1 VVETH
6 RHLPAPPPGAAGAAK
21 APGDIHS
28 SAEDCL
34 YPTVVTET
42 RISEP
47 VRRQAIVALAD
58 ARIALNT
65 IAKLVR
71 CSLSSVRRWVQR
83 AKGAGELHDH
93 ARSGR
98 PAIYPQELQMRI
110 VAFYCQTH
118 PLPGAGRW
126 TLRWAERR
134 LRSDSALVGA
144 SPSKS
149 TVHRI
154 LQRNRLKPHQSRYF
168 LHITDPDFFPKMEHL
183 VALYRNPPANLFFFD
198 ECPGVQILKRLT
210 PDLQTEGMRKRLEE
224 FEYIRH
230 GTLDVLAFL
239 HHADGKVHLECRA
252 DHKTDTFLAVFERHA
267 NRFSQTEPLHYVMD
281 NLSSHRG
288 YPFCRLVAEL
298 SAVEC
303 PLEQQ
308 LRTLDK
314 RVEWLARQD
323 KRIVIHYTPY
333 HGSWLNWIE
342 FWFAIMGRKV
352 LGESYA
358 SPDALKAALEAFALD
373 WNTLLAHP
381 FKWSY
386 DGSGLH
392 EKAVKRFTKTLRL
405 SAAQMELRILTKQ
418 MRLLTNLL
426 GDYVSE
432 VPKETWEQF
441 SEALRLQS
449 DTITDLIQSE
459 EGPQRKHNAQQAFA
473 NLHEALREYFAP
485 IHEMAA

>member
-1 VVETH
+1 VVEAH
-6 RHLPAPPPGAAGAAK
+6 GHLPAPPAGAAGAATP
-21 APGDIHS
+21 PGDIHS
-28 SAEDCL
+28 RAGECL
-34 YPTVVTET
+34 YPTVVPET
-42 RISEP
+42 RIPAS

-71 CSLSSVRRWVQR
+71 CSLGSVRRWIR
-83 AKGAGELHDH
+83 RTKGTGEIHDR

-98 PAIYPQELQMRI
+98 PAIYGQKLQMRI
-110 VAFYCQTH
+110 VAFYCQTQ
-118 PLPGAGRW
+118 PLPDAGRW

-134 LRSDSALVGA
+134 LRSDSTVVGA
-144 SPSKS
+144 SPGKS
-149 TVHRI
+149 TIHRI
-154 LQRNRLKPHQSRYF
+154 LQSNRLKPHQSRYF

-198 ECPGVQILKRLT
+198 ECPGIQILKRLT
-210 PDLQTEGMRKRLEE
+210 PDLQTEGMRKRIEE

-239 HHADGKVHLECRA
+239 HHADSKVYLECQA
-252 DHKTDTFLAVFERHA
+252 NHKTDTFLAVFRRHT
-267 NRFSQTEPLHYVMD
+267 NRVPQTEPLHYVMD

-288 YPFCRLVAEL
+288 YPFCQLVAEL

-303 PLEQQ
+303 PPQQ
-308 LRTLDK
+308 KLNTLDK
-314 RVEWLARQD
+314 RVQWLARED

-342 FWFAIMGRKV
+342 FWFGIMGRKV
-352 LGESYA
+352 LGESYG
-358 SPDALKAALEAFALD
+358 SPGGLKAALEAFALD

-392 EKAVKRFTKTLRL
+392 EKAVKRFTMMLHC

-418 MRLLTNLL
+418 MKLLTNVL

-432 VPKETWEQF
+432 VSKETWEQF
-441 SEALRLQS
+441 SVALRSQS
-449 DTITDLIQSE
+449 DVITDLIQNE
-459 EGPQRKHNAQQAFA
+459 EGPQRQHNAQQAFG
-473 NLHEALREYFAP
+473 NLNEALREYFAP
-485 IHEMAA
+485 IDEMAA

>member
-1 VVETH
+1 MRRNAGECRH
-6 RHLPAPPPGAAGAAK
+6 RAVA
-21 APGDIHS
+21 
-28 SAEDCL
+28 
-34 YPTVVTET
+34 
-42 RISEP
+42 SEAMDSP
-47 VRRQAIVALAD
+47 RSRRQAIVALAE
-58 ARIALNT
+58 ARVGLNA
-65 IAKLVR
+65 ISAMVGYSVR
-71 CSLSSVRRWVQR
+71 TVRRWIRR
-83 AKGAGELHDH
+83 AKHAGEFHDQ

-98 PAIYPQELQMRI
+98 PAIYPLELQMRI
-110 VAFYCQTH
+110 VAFYCQTQ

-134 LRSDSALVGA
+134 LRSDSTLLGA

-154 LQRNRLKPHQSRYF
+154 LQSNRLKPHQSRYF

-183 VALYRNPPANLFFFD
+183 VALYRNPPTNLFFFD
-198 ECPGVQILKRLT
+198 ECPGIQVLQRLT
-210 PDLQTEGMRKRLEE
+210 PDLQTEATRKRLEE

-230 GTLDVLAFL
+230 GTLDVLAFF

-252 DHKTDTFLAVFERHA
+252 DHKTDTFLAAFRCHA
-267 NRFSQTEPLHYVMD
+267 NRFARTEPLHYVMD

-288 YPFCRLVAEL
+288 YRFCQLVAEL

-303 PLEQQ
+303 PPEQQ

-314 RVEWLARQD
+314 RVEWLARED
-323 KRIVIHYTPY
+323 KRIVIHFTPY

-342 FWFAIMGRKV
+342 FWFGIMGRKV

-358 SPDALKAALEAFALD
+358 SPDELKTALEAFALD

-386 DGSGLH
+386 DGKGLH
-392 EKAVKRFTKTLRL
+392 EKAVKRFTKMLHL

-418 MRLLTNLL
+418 MKLLTNLL

-432 VPKETWEQF
+432 VPKETWDQF
-441 SEALRLQS
+441 SKALRSQS
-449 DTITDLIQSE
+449 DTIADLIQSE

-473 NLHEALREYFAP
+473 NLNEALREYFTP
-485 IHEMAA
+485 IREIAA

>member
-1 VVETH
+1 MVEA
-6 RHLPAPPPGAAGAAK
+6 RSHLSTSPPSAADATT
-21 APGDIHS
+21 APGDIHGS
-28 SAEDCL
+28 TEDCL
-34 YPTVVTET
+34 HPPIVPER
-42 RISEP
+42 RISAP
-47 VRRQAIVALAD
+47 VRRGAIIALAD

-71 CSLSSVRRWVQR
+71 CSVSTVRRWIRR
-83 AKGAGELHDH
+83 AQETGELHDR

-98 PAIYPQELQMRI
+98 PAIYRQKLQMRI
-110 VAFYCQTH
+110 VAFYCQTQ
-118 PLPGAGRW
+118 PLPNAGRW
-126 TLRWAERR
+126 TLRWAARR
-134 LRSDSALVGA
+134 LHSDNTVVEA

-149 TVHRI
+149 TIHRI
-154 LQRNRLKPHQSRYF
+154 LQSNRLKPHQSRYF

-183 VALYRNPPANLFFFD
+183 VGLYGNPPANLFFFD
-198 ECPGVQILKRLT
+198 ECPGIQILQRLT
-210 PDLQTEGMRKRLEE
+210 PDLQTDGMRKRLEE

-239 HHADGKVHLECRA
+239 HHADGKVYLECQA
-252 DHKTDTFLAVFERHA
+252 NHKTDTFLAVFRRHA
-267 NRFSQTEPLHYVMD
+267 NRAPQTEPLHYVMD

-288 YPFCRLVAEL
+288 YPFCQLVAEL
-298 SAVEC
+298 SAVVC
-303 PLEQQ
+303 PPPHQLNTLE
-308 LRTLDK
+308 K
-314 RVEWLARQD
+314 RVQWLTRED

-352 LGESYA
+352 LGESYG
-358 SPDALKAALEAFALD
+358 SPDGLKAALEAFALD

-381 FKWSY
+381 FNWSY

-392 EKAVKRFTKTLRL
+392 EKAVKRFTKMLHL
-405 SAAQMELRILTKQ
+405 SVAQMELRILTKQ
-418 MRLLTNLL
+418 MKLLTNLL

-441 SEALRLQS
+441 SEALRSQS

-459 EGPQRKHNAQQAFA
+459 EGPQRKINAQQALA
-473 NLHEALREYFAP
+473 NLNEALREYLAP
-485 IHEMAA
+485 IREIAA